1 MSWFGFGFNG
11 FGQIIPRARASVG
24 VKVLFPERLE
34 SCNCDVGQTRVTR
47 TEKEERLPGEHC
59 RTEVRATWSRR
70 AAVHRQTG
78 DVCISGFVASPSNQ
92 NACTH
97 VPATKGCQDALIGE
111 RYLTASF
118 TDKIE
123 CWDIGGLGSQPV
135 WRMELTKTDTAATKG
150 CQDALI
156 GEQYLTASFT
166 DKIECW
172 DIGGLGSQRVWRME
186 LTKTD
191 TAALPLAPGGYAF
204 PKTPFYRALA
214 PQICARKLALG
225 TEHAV
230 LLSADGTV
238 YTWGSGSHGQL
249 GHGSVE
255 SQPEP
260 LAVEGLRGLPMKD
273 VAAGGWHSICI
284 SAGGDLYVWGW
295 NEAGQLGL
303 PSRCLRA
310 QAEHGSAGEA
320 GCAVVPTRQEAA
332 VTQEGEG
339 SEVFISI
346 QAFPALLDLPEE
358 SEMKKMSCGSRHTAA
373 VTCKYC
379 TCLDTVIALRLHSG

>member
-111 RYLTASF
+111 QYLTASF

-135 WRMELTKTDTAATKG
+135 WRMELA
-150 CQDALI
+150 
-156 GEQYLTASFT
+156 
-166 DKIECW
+166 
-172 DIGGLGSQRVWRME
+172 
-186 LTKTD
+186 KTD

-273 VAAGGWHSICI
+273 VAAGGWHSVCI
-284 SAGGDLYVWGW
+284 S
-295 NEAGQLGL
+295 
-303 PSRCLRA
+303 
-310 QAEHGSAGEA
+310 A

-373 VTCKYC
+373 VTCAGDLYTWGWGDYGQLGHGAPQSSDQPLHVEYFTKEGLC
-379 TCLDTVIALRLHSG
+379 VLDVVCGSWNTFVLASE

>member
-11 FGQIIPRARASVG
+11 FGQIIPRAKASVG

-34 SCNCDVGQTRVTR
+34 CCDCDVGQTRVTR
-47 TEKEERLPGEHC
+47 TEKDERLPGEHC
-59 RTEVRATWSRR
+59 CTEVRATWSRR

-78 DVCISGFVASPSNQ
+78 DVCISGFVTSPSNQ
-92 NACTH
+92 NACIR

-123 CWDIGGLGSQPV
+123 CWDIGGLGSQP
-135 WRMELTKTDTAATKG
+135 
-150 CQDALI
+150 
-156 GEQYLTASFT
+156 
-166 DKIECW
+166 
-172 DIGGLGSQRVWRME
+172 VWRME

-260 LAVEGLRGLPMKD
+260 LAVEGLRGLPMGD
-273 VAAGGWHSICI
+273 VAAGGWHSVCI

-358 SEMKKMSCGSRHTAA
+358 SEMKKMSCGTRHTAA
-373 VTCKYC
+373 VTCAGDLYTWGWGDYGQLGHGTPRSSDQPLHVEYFTKEGLC
-379 TCLDTVIALRLHSG
+379 VLDVVCGSWNTFVLASERAASFE